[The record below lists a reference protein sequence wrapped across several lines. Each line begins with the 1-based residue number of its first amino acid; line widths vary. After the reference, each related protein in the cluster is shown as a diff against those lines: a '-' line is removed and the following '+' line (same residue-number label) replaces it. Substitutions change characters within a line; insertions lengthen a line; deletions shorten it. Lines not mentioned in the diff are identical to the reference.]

1 MWCTGPERRLARE
14 LSLRGVAPMSEKD
27 PVQALQQRIN
37 AVRTT
42 LWETAQ
48 RDEVEELVRLV
59 HAPGW
64 SASERALVSTSLDQ
78 LQALARM
85 IASLRSELVRVAAQ
99 VGRPPDPGNEGAAH

>member
-1 MWCTGPERRLARE
+1 
-14 LSLRGVAPMSEKD
+14 MSEQD

-48 RDEVEELVRLV
+48 RDELEDLVRLV
-59 HAPGW
+59 HGPGW
-64 SASERALVSTSLDQ
+64 SASERALVTASLDQ

-99 VGRPPDPGNEGAAH
+99 VGRPEASIPEAPRL